1 MNLINQLRLAKRR
14 WFGTSK
20 MKRLTG
26 LFVAWLVAGLL
37 SGSGVAGPEIAGI
50 DIKDGVVELS
60 IQLDRPFDWQG
71 IKFVSIKSFANDPP
85 SFPPTHHELT
95 FGKNGVCEWFQWDYI
110 EIGNYKVK
118 GDFTVEA
125 TVGGRKI
132 IGKFDL
138 GTNLLKFDGLDY
150 EPMMKSPTVTV
161 KASADLK
168 RWRKV
173 SRIEA
178 VAKNSE
184 WGKPLAVRFKLTTAA
199 RQYFVVQIYED

>member
-1 MNLINQLRLAKRR
+1 MINQLRLAKRSR
-14 WFGTSK
+14 FVTSK

-26 LFVAWLVAGLL
+26 LFVAWLAAGLL
-37 SGSGVAGPEIAGI
+37 SGSAVAGPEIAGI
-50 DIKDGVVELS
+50 AIKDGVVELS
-60 IQLDRPFDWQG
+60 VQLDRPFDWQG

-85 SFPPTHHELT
+85 WFPPTHHELT
-95 FGKNGVCEWFQWDYI
+95 FGKNGICEWFQWDYI

-132 IGKFDL
+132 VGKFDP

-150 EPMMKSPTVTV
+150 APMMKSPTVTV

-199 RQYFVVQIYED
+199 RQYFVIQIYED

>member
-1 MNLINQLRLAKRR
+1 
-14 WFGTSK
+14 

-168 RWRKV
+168 SWRKV

-184 WGKPLAVRFKLTTAA
+184 WGKPLAVRVKLTTAA

>member
-1 MNLINQLRLAKRR
+1 VNLINQLRLAKRR
-14 WFGTSK
+14 WFVTSK

-37 SGSGVAGPEIAGI
+37 SGSAVAGPEIAGI

-60 IQLDRPFDWQG
+60 VQLDRPFDWQG
-71 IKFVSIKSFANDPP
+71 VKFVSIKSFANDPP

-168 RWRKV
+168 SWRKV